1 MEDYVIIGAKTTTP
15 PPTTN
20 PVEEALKGVKHGLSL
35 RQLREVTGLNNN
47 TIKYYIYTSLNI
59 EDTDPILHGSGK
71 VKIRVFNYSENPV
84 NYFSRKDKRKNV
96 KIELLIQDSIL
107 ESSCNL

>member
-1 MEDYVIIGAKTTTP
+1 MEDYVIIGPKITP
-15 PPTTN
+15 PSAN
-20 PVEEALKGVKHGLSL
+20 PVEKVLKRVKHGLSL
-35 RQLREVTGLNNN
+35 RQLCEITGLSNK
-47 TIKYYIYTSLNI
+47 TVKYYIYTSLNI
-59 EDTDPILHGSGK
+59 EDTDPFLHGSGK

-96 KIELLIQDSIL
+96 KIELLIQESIL